1 MRRAVTIGD
10 VVLGAVLGPA
20 GAARA
25 ESVWL
30 HARVDTRGEPG
41 AQVSRFWAF
50 TTSDEA
56 GTRRVPVARLCVS
69 GTAHR
74 TQERCAENVSEVLV
88 EERTT
93 GLPGVG
99 DRCVETLA
107 TATWSQKPL
116 TATARACP

>member
-1 MRRAVTIGD
+1 MRRTVVIGAA
-10 VVLGAVLGPA
+10 VLGAALSPS
-20 GAARA
+20 GAAQA
-25 ESVWL
+25 ETVWV

-56 GTRRVPVARLCVS
+56 GIQRVAVARLCVL

-74 TQERCAENVSEVLV
+74 TQERCAENVSEVEI

-93 GLPGVG
+93 GLPGLG
-99 DRCVETLA
+99 NRCVETLA
-107 TATWSQKPL
+107 TATWSQRPL

>member
-1 MRRAVTIGD
+1 MRRAVAIGA
-10 VVLGAVLGPA
+10 VMLGAALGPA
-20 GAARA
+20 GAVQA
-25 ESVWL
+25 ETVWV

-56 GTRRVPVARLCVS
+56 GTQRVAVARLCVS

-74 TQERCAENVSEVLV
+74 TQERCAENVSEVSV
-88 EERTT
+88 EEQTT
-93 GLPGVG
+93 GLPGLG
-99 DRCVETLA
+99 NRCVETLA
-107 TATWSQKPL
+107 IATWSQGPL